1 MGDTKSYNKLNE
13 TILPMQLSREMI
25 NKPRKKST
33 QNKKKTKLH
42 FPPDKPTNISK
53 TEEIIM
59 PLRADKSKTY
69 CDAKAKSFRAAFEL
83 YYGVKLDFFTIPQ
96 GGFELAEDFFSGTHL
111 NRLLTSI
118 VPLNPE
124 VCIMWDGV
132 GVQAILNLCQIIPG
146 HLWQVCC
153 QDKSKQ
159 AKLTNNLKKMVGT
172 FSGSQQVYADS
183 QVASSTRNQ
192 TYDQYI
198 NDNNLWGGSR
208 VAIHNSYPW
217 EFFKNF
223 AIAKKKSKNV
233 PHLHLTLWEPP
244 WNKEWNEGFSK
255 IQADMT
261 SKSPAENYAR
271 GIDKDLKN
279 DLKFYQFETSP
290 FDALKYLDQ
299 FIVTPMVKEGVTCK
313 VIVFRIR
320 GRINDKE
327 WSHLS
332 PDTNLKKKYA
342 MTYQIEEIPHVRDDR
357 MEYDNHK
364 QQWDVKFENHQN
376 KPLDP
381 NRGRRGVFYYTI
393 FQEKSDKLNSNICQY
408 IEYPKRPEWYG
419 AYFCC
424 ADSVKQEIYVK
435 KDTVEQPCER
445 ILSKPKKELV
455 VLLRKDFNLL
465 TSSQKQEYHKI
476 PALPRKIEVQIEDL
490 SFLLPIF
497 KKYIE
502 DYNNGK
508 TIPESRTQEIMNY
521 VAQAEYQYKENANV
535 TSQSR
540 ANDTPEQKEYGK
552 ELIHKKTDLFERV
565 HDAMWKIEDY
575 KNWKV
580 HPVQEIPD
588 DYKKAESMRSQINVN
603 GDIKMSENLQV
614 HHELQYLLSQL
625 HELSTNWII
634 ADGDGNCKKSNYSR
648 RERGDNWRNHGGE
661 YHDHERQGRGHKHG
675 DYVDHTKQA
684 RPGRLG
690 RDHNGNRR
698 VY

>member
-1 MGDTKSYNKLNE
+1 MDDTNLLNKLNE
-13 TILPMQLSREMI
+13 IILSEQLGRSM
-25 NKPRKKST
+25 NKPKKKS
-33 QNKKKTKLH
+33 KKRIKKTKLP
-42 FPPDKPTNISK
+42 FPPGKPTNVSK

-59 PLRADKSKTY
+59 PLRADKSKAY

-96 GGFELAEDFFSGTHL
+96 GGFELAEDFFSGTDV

-124 VCIMWDGV
+124 VCIIWDGV
-132 GVQAILNLCQIIPG
+132 GVQTILNLCQIIPG

-153 QDKSKQ
+153 QDTSKQ
-159 AKLTNNLKKMVGT
+159 IKLTNNLKKFVDK
-172 FSGSQQVYADS
+172 FSGPQHVYAGS
-183 QVASSTRNQ
+183 QVATSTRNK

-198 NDNNLWGGSR
+198 NDNSLWGDSR

-223 AIAKKKSKNV
+223 AIAKKKSQSV
-233 PHLHLTLWEPP
+233 PRLHLTLWEPP
-244 WNKEWNEGFSK
+244 WNIEWNEGFSK
-255 IQADMT
+255 IQADMA

-271 GIDKDLKN
+271 GLDKDLKN
-279 DLKFYQFETSP
+279 DLKFYQYETSP
-290 FDALKYLDQ
+290 FAALKYLDQ

-327 WSHLS
+327 WSRLS

-342 MTYQIEEIPHVRDDR
+342 MTHQIEEIPHVRDDR
-357 MEYDNHK
+357 MEYDNQK
-364 QQWDVKFENHQN
+364 QRWDVKFENHQN

-393 FQEKSDKLNSNICQY
+393 FQEKSDKLISKKCEY

-424 ADSVKQEIYVK
+424 ADSAKQEIYVK

-445 ILSKPKKELV
+445 ILTKPKKELV
-455 VLLRKDFNLL
+455 VLLKKEFDLL
-465 TSSQKQEYHKI
+465 TPSQKQEYRKM

-490 SFLLPIF
+490 SFLLPMF
-497 KKYIE
+497 KEYIE
-502 DYNNGK
+502 DCNNGNPI
-508 TIPESRTQEIMNY
+508 TESRTQEIMNY

-540 ANDTPEQKEYGK
+540 EDDTPEQKKYGK
-552 ELIHKKTDLFERV
+552 KLIADKTDLFNRV
-565 HDAMWKIEDY
+565 HNAMWKIEHY
-575 KNWKV
+575 KNWKP

-588 DYKKAESMRSQINVN
+588 DYKKAQSVGSQINVN
-603 GDIKMSENLQV
+603 GDVKMGKNLRV
-614 HHELQYLLSQL
+614 DHELQYLLSQL

-634 ADGDGNCKKSNYSR
+634 ADSDGTCKNPYNSPRDRRDKSGHHDR
-648 RERGDNWRNHGGE
+648 QDRDRQEKGGKREDNFDR
-661 YHDHERQGRGHKHG
+661 
-675 DYVDHTKQA
+675 TKQSKA
-684 RPGRLG
+684 GRLG
-690 RDHNGNRR
+690 RDSKGRKR
-698 VY
+698 V